1 MQDHARDSRRP
12 REAVAAP
19 KACHYCGREDSIAID
34 GNAWA
39 CTCGT
44 SGALEA
50 VEVGTGGRRT
60 NYAGKVRGKP
70 LTASVTPECHLMVA
84 RLAGLLGLSKSD
96 VVERACRALFDHETG
111 QGA

>member
-1 MQDHARDSRRP
+1 MQDHAKDSRRP
-12 REAVAAP
+12 REVVAAP
-19 KACHYCGREDSIAID
+19 AACVACGRADLAVD
-34 GNAWA
+34 GGRWV
-39 CTCGT
+39 CPCGR
-44 SGALEA
+44 SGDLEPIPQ
-50 VEVGTGGRRT
+50 GRRT